1 MKSHSNMLLES
12 RENLNNWAFAGVY
25 VACAILTYTTEE
37 SQYRQLP
44 AIFTPTGLFPAPVTV
59 PV

>member
-1 MKSHSNMLLES
+1 MLLES

-25 VACAILTYTTEE
+25 VACAILTFTTEE